1 MECFVLKAE
10 RLKLCTVTQNRKKSY
25 CFSSSSSSSH
35 SKTASVQK
43 ADRCFLYQGTSHDD
57 KIIINIGERSKRPSH
72 TWGWHQSVLKE
83 SWDDAVGK
91 KWFTKLPSHV
101 VQTHFLVS
109 RYKHLFIFFQVQV
122 LNRPFFFSF
131 PLFGACLCFLL
142 TSLQAPASGS
152 WQNATKPRQLHLKEE
167 PLLLA
172 ILIMSFN
179 ISLM

>member
-25 CFSSSSSSSH
+25 CFSSSFSSSSSH

-43 ADRCFLYQGTSHDD
+43 ANRCFQGTSHDD

-91 KWFTKLPSHV
+91 KKIHKTTQSCCSDPLPCIQIQTSIHLLPSP
-101 VQTHFLVS
+101 S
-109 RYKHLFIFFQVQV
+109 PES
-122 LNRPFFFSF
+122 PFFFFLSSF
-131 PLFGACLCFLL
+131 WCLFVLSPDFSSGSCQWLL
-142 TSLQAPASGS
+142 TKCHKTPTTAPEGG
-152 WQNATKPRQLHLKEE
+152 ATSACHFDHVL
-167 PLLLA
+167 
-172 ILIMSFN
+172 
-179 ISLM
+179 